1 MPLLEINVLGP
12 VSVRLRNCSIVP
24 TAGKPRQVL
33 ALLALRCGR
42 AVSASTLMSEIWGDA
57 VPRSGPTTLQ
67 TYVLQLRRRIEGSLP
82 AGSKQTAKELLARS
96 YNGYQLVAA
105 SRSFDLAEFDRL
117 AASGSA
123 ALEKGDAESAA
134 RYLGQA
140 LDLWRGPVLV
150 DVPMGRV
157 LTAAAA
163 TIEDAR
169 TRVLEQRIVAD
180 LHLGRHAALIPEL
193 RTLVAA
199 HPADENTSALLMI
212 ALQRSGAVP
221 RSLQVFEDL
230 SRALGGEPSACLQRL
245 RQQLI
250 EDPARIEVSTYF
262 PVERGLPRTV

>member
-82 AGSKQTAKELLARS
+82 AGSNRTAKELLARS

-105 SRSFDLAEFDRL
+105 PRSFDLAEFDRL

-123 ALEKGDAESAA
+123 ALAKCDAESAS

-157 LTAAAA
+157 LAAAAA

-169 TRVLEQRIVAD
+169 ARVLEQRIVAD

-193 RTLVAA
+193 RKLVAA
-199 HPADENTSALLMI
+199 HPADENTCALLMI
-212 ALQRSGAVP
+212 ALQRSGALP
-221 RSLQVFEDL
+221 RALQVFEDL
-230 SRALGGEPSACLQRL
+230 GRALGGEPSACLQRL
-245 RQQLI
+245 RQELL

-262 PVERGLPRTV
+262 PVECGLPQTV